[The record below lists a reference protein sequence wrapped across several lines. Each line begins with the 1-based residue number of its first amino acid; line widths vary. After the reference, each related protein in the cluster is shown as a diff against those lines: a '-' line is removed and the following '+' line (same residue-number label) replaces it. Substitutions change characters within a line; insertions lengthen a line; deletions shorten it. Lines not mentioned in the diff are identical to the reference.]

1 MIDVKVENGKATLSA
16 SGNVETLLADTLTI
30 VHAVCEAL
38 TEENKQF
45 GEAYKEL
52 IQEDIRLAFMS
63 EKELADEKKELE
75 NSVLNLFSDLFGAK
89 KEKSNEEIIREV
101 LEGGIDENV

>member
-1 MIDVKVENGKATLSA
+1 MIDVKVENGEATISA
-16 SGNVETLLADTLTI
+16 SGSIEVLLADTITI
-30 VHAVCEAL
+30 VKAIHEAVIEQDEKL
-38 TEENKQF
+38 
-45 GEAYKEL
+45 GETYKNL

-63 EKELADEKKELE
+63 EKELETEKKELE
-75 NSVLNLFSDLFGAK
+75 KSVLNLFSDLFGAK